1 MISRGF
7 SKYKPISRKK
17 KLLKECLLRYLTRS
31 LTSLYPISL
40 SWSLAA
46 TFWSRYTYSIVTR
59 GLNYVTEYYVFRCI
73 PPYE

>member
-46 TFWSRYTYSIVTR
+46 TLGPVIHIQLLLEV
-59 GLNYVTEYYVFRCI
+59 
-73 PPYE
+73 